1 MDIDDGQIKHLIM
14 DDLESQTKKRYK
26 KEEEECCNNCK
37 LWICLILCSIA
48 AFYLVSIICVVIYV
62 FILSDKK

>member
-1 MDIDDGQIKHLIM
+1 M

-37 LWICLILCSIA
+37 LCTCLILCAIA
-48 AFYLVSIICVVIYV
+48 GFYLISIICVVIYV
-62 FILSDKK
+62 FYIEDKK

>member
-37 LWICLILCSIA
+37 LCTCLIMCFLGL
-48 AFYLVSIICVVIYV
+48 FYIISLICVFIYV
-62 FILSDKK
+62 FYIEDKK

>member
-1 MDIDDGQIKHLIM
+1 MDIDDGQNKHLIM

-37 LWICLILCSIA
+37 LCICLILCAIA
-48 AFYLVSIICVVIYV
+48 VFYLVSIICVVIYV